1 MSKPDPFADV
11 RTAYAQALR
20 FGIADLNESV
30 KEHDPLAYFRAIERH
45 HKLTAA
51 IRDGLES
58 AKLLDGK

>member
-1 MSKPDPFADV
+1 
-11 RTAYAQALR
+11 
-20 FGIADLNESV
+20 V

-58 AKLLDGK
+58 AKLLEGK